1 VNSISEGGPER
12 ASQSAR
18 EELRREI
25 LEAAI
30 LIDAGRKNEAR
41 QASDLLS
48 RAELRAAAVRDTAG
62 ERADDRPSLRLG
74 AEVTKQWVTLDVV
87 EYTRYRSPEKR
98 EAALTEIAS
107 NARHSPEYAAE
118 LREKSMPLATAAAA
132 LNFAV
137 DKEEVERRNEVE
149 RVRRQELT
157 AAQQAATLAL
167 IDANALA
174 RVGKLREQQ
183 SQAVLEAAGQDR
195 PPVSET
201 KSNRNPNGELSADAT
216 ATRTPVQPHAHAQGD
231 ASKTVPE
238 EPTAFDKRAAKRP
251 IGVED
256 VPDDLR
262 RRYLVTIEGAGLIDR
277 GRTEFSHRG
286 GRLDGQL
293 AFADSGRQLVTALD
307 DQSTARAML
316 EVAHAKGWKQITLNG
331 SDEFKRA
338 AWMEARLQG
347 MEVHGYEPREADKK
361 RLAELLLD
369 RQDQR
374 NSIGTMDRE
383 IAATAPGQRGQRSE
397 EPARKVDERALAAE
411 RALAGQ
417 QPAAPKRAEHVDGD
431 KLTDRE
437 AKTLEGLTALMRQKG
452 FDPEFVNATTQQ
464 LELRMRSQR
473 VHVGELVAHGSAP
486 YKNDDKKDMSYFVTL
501 KTAAGEQTVWGK
513 RLGEAISE
521 GKVQI
526 GDQIVLTNTGKKQVT
541 VQERGQDDA
550 GRPVVRDKDSHLN
563 AWTAQSLV
571 RAVDREG
578 IDLKRREPTLMV
590 YDRAGTRDEPQRTPP
605 VREPQRDAPGR
616 DHRDR

>member
-1 VNSISEGGPER
+1 VNDISEGGPDR
-12 ASQSAR
+12 AGQSAR

-30 LIDAGRKNEAR
+30 LTDAGRKTEAR

-62 ERADDRPSLRLG
+62 GRAEDRPSLSLG
-74 AEVTKQWVTLDVV
+74 TEVTKQWVTLDVV
-87 EYTRYRSPEKR
+87 EYTRYRAPEKR
-98 EAALTEIAS
+98 EAALSEIAS

-118 LREKSMPLATAAAA
+118 LPQKSMPLATAAAA

-157 AAQQAATLAL
+157 SAQQAATLAL
-167 IDANALA
+167 IDANAMA
-174 RVGKLREQQ
+174 RVGKLRQQQ
-183 SQAVLEAAGQDR
+183 SQAVLESAGQDR
-195 PPVSET
+195 SPVNDG
-201 KSNRNPNGELSADAT
+201 KSDRNRNDELAAGVT
-216 ATRTPVQPHAHAQGD
+216 TLRTPAQAQTD

-238 EPTAFDKRAAKRP
+238 EPTASDKRAAKRP

-293 AFADSGRQLVTALD
+293 AFADSGRQLVTTLD
-307 DQSTARAML
+307 DQATARAML
-316 EVAHAKGWKQITLNG
+316 EVAQTKGWKQVTLNG

-361 RLAELLLD
+361 RLAELLVD

-374 NSIGTMDRE
+374 NSIGTMDRDV
-383 IAATAPGQRGQRSE
+383 AATGLGQRGPRAE
-397 EPARKVDERALAAE
+397 EPARKGDERPLATE
-411 RALAGQ
+411 RATAGQ
-417 QPAAPKRAEHVDGD
+417 QQSAPKRSEHVDGD
-431 KLTDRE
+431 KLTERE
-437 AKTLEGLTALMRQKG
+437 SKTLEGLAALMRQKG

-464 LELRMRSQR
+464 LESRMRSQR
-473 VHVGELVAHGSAP
+473 VHVGELTAHGPAP
-486 YKNDDKKDMSYFVTL
+486 YKNDEKKDMSYFVTL

-521 GKVQI
+521 GKVQV
-526 GDQIVLTNTGKKQVT
+526 GDQIVLTNTGKKPVT
-541 VQERGQDDA
+541 VEERGQDDA
-550 GRPVVRDKDSHLN
+550 GRPLVRDKDTQLN

-571 RAVDREG
+571 PAIEREG
-578 IDLKRREPTLMV
+578 GEPKRREPTLMV

-605 VREPQRDAPGR
+605 VREPQREAPGR
-616 DHRDR
+616 NQRDR